1 MARLK
6 IAQVATVD
14 LSVRFLLIDHLQ
26 RLQELGHDV
35 TAICSPGKWV
45 ENVRSHGIRVLT
57 IPMQREL
64 SPAQDF
70 RSLLALRRCFAGE
83 KFDVVHT
90 HTPKAGLLGPV
101 AARLAGVPVIVHT
114 IHGLL
119 FHDKMPASRRA
130 LFWPPE
136 KWTAIFTTH
145 LLSQSRE
152 DIDVAVQTHVAPL
165 SKVQYLGNGIDV
177 EHFSGDTNVNRTEFT
192 KGAIGPDDFVVGCV
206 GRLVYDK
213 GFRELFEAAEMLVPR
228 FPNLKFVV
236 VGPEESDQN
245 DAIEPHRLEELKRRG
260 IVHFLGWR
268 DDTRSCYAIM
278 DAFALPSH
286 REGVPRACM
295 EAAAMRLPVVASNIR
310 GCREIVVDGES
321 GILVPVR
328 DASRLAEAI
337 TRLMEDRELRRRMG
351 DRGREHICV
360 NFDHRQVL
368 ERLAVFYDGIEQK
381 LRGHSLAQAA
391 GEPRY

>member
-1 MARLK
+1 MGRLK

-26 RLQELGHDV
+26 KLQELGHDL

-45 ENVRSHGIRVLT
+45 EDVRSRGIRVLT

-64 SPAQDF
+64 SPAQDLS
-70 RSLLALRRCFAGE
+70 SLLALRRCFGE
-83 KFDVVHT
+83 ERFDVVHT

-119 FHDKMPASRRA
+119 FHDQMPASRRA
-130 LFWPPE
+130 LFWLPE
-136 KWTAIFTTH
+136 KWTATFATH
-145 LLSQSRE
+145 ELSQSRE
-152 DIDVAVQTHVAPL
+152 DVEVAIRTHVSSR
-165 SKVQYLGNGIDV
+165 SKIEYLGNGIDV
-177 EHFSGDTNVNRTEFT
+177 EHFDGATHVDRASFTN
-192 KGAIGPDDFVVGCV
+192 GAIGTNDFVVGCV

-245 DAIEPHRLEELKRRG
+245 DAIEPHRLADLKRRG

-268 DDTRSCYAIM
+268 DDTRSCYAMM

-295 EAAAMRLPVVASNIR
+295 EAAAMKLPVVASNIR
-310 GCREIVVDGES
+310 GCREIVLDGES

-328 DASRLAEAI
+328 SASGLAEAV
-337 TRLMEDRELRRRMG
+337 TRLMEDPNLRRKMG
-351 DRGREHICV
+351 ERGREHICT
-360 NFDHRQVL
+360 NFDYRQVL
-368 ERLAVFYDGIEQK
+368 ERLGNFYDGIEEK
-381 LRGHSLAQAA
+381 LRGRSRAQAA

>member
-14 LSVRFLLIDHLQ
+14 LSIRFLLIDHLQ

-35 TAICSPGKWV
+35 TAICSPGNWV
-45 ENVRSHGIRVLT
+45 EDVRTRGIRVLT
-57 IPMQREL
+57 VPMQREL
-64 SPAQDF
+64 SPTQDF
-70 RSLLALRRCFAGE
+70 RSLLSLRRCFAEE

-101 AARLAGVPVIVHT
+101 AARLAGIPVIVHT

-119 FHDKMPASRRA
+119 FHDRMPALKRA
-130 LFWPPE
+130 LFWLPE
-136 KWTAIFTTH
+136 KWTATFATH
-145 LLSQSRE
+145 VLSQSRE
-152 DIDVAVQTHVAPL
+152 DVQVAIRTHVASR
-165 SKVQYLGNGIDV
+165 SKIQYLGNGIDV
-177 EHFSGDTNVNRTEFT
+177 RHFSGETRVDRAEFT
-192 KGAIGPDDFVVGCV
+192 NGAIGPDDFVVGCV

-245 DAIEPHRLEELKRRG
+245 DAIEPDRLEDLKQRG

-268 DDTRSCYAIM
+268 DDTRSCYAMM

-295 EAAAMRLPVVASNIR
+295 EAAAMKLPVIASDIR
-310 GCREIVVDGES
+310 GCREIVLDGES

-328 DASRLAEAI
+328 NGTGLAEAI
-337 TRLMEDRELRRRMG
+337 TRLMEDPGLRRRMG
-351 DRGREHICV
+351 ERGREHICA

-368 ERLAVFYDGIEQK
+368 ERLTGFYDGIEQK
-381 LRGHSLAQAA
+381 LHGRSLAQAA

>member
-1 MARLK
+1 VARLK

-26 RLQELGHDV
+26 KLQELGHDV

-45 ENVRSHGIRVLT
+45 EDVRSRGIRVLT

-64 SPAQDF
+64 SPAQDL
-70 RSLLALRRCFAGE
+70 RSLLALRRCFEEE

-101 AARLAGVPVIVHT
+101 AARLAGIPVIVHT

-119 FHDKMPASRRA
+119 FHDQMKGSRRA
-130 LFWPPE
+130 LFWLPE
-136 KWTAIFTTH
+136 KWTATFATRI
-145 LLSQSRE
+145 LSQSRE
-152 DIDVAVQTHVAPL
+152 DVEVAVRTHVTSR
-165 SKVQYLGNGIDV
+165 SKIQYLGNGIDV
-177 EHFSGDTNVNRTEFT
+177 RHFSGKTRVDRAEFT
-192 KGAIGPDDFVVGCV
+192 NGAIGPDDFVVGCV

-236 VGPEESDQN
+236 IGPEESDQN
-245 DAIEPHRLEELKRRG
+245 DAIEPHRLKELKRRG

-268 DDTRSCYAIM
+268 DDTRSCYALM

-295 EAAAMRLPVVASNIR
+295 EAAAMKLPIVASNIR

-328 DASRLAEAI
+328 NAARLAEAI
-337 TRLMEDRELRRRMG
+337 TRLMEDRDLCRRMG
-351 DRGREHICV
+351 ERGREHVCT
-360 NFDHRQVL
+360 NFDHRKVL
-368 ERLAVFYDGIEQK
+368 DRLGNFYDAIEQK
-381 LRGHSLAQAA
+381 LRGHSVAQAA

>member
-1 MARLK
+1 MSRLK

-26 RLQELGHDV
+26 KLQELGHDV

-45 ENVRSHGIRVLT
+45 DEVRSRGIRVLT
-57 IPMQREL
+57 IPMHREL
-64 SPAQDF
+64 SPSRDI
-70 RSLLALRRCFAGE
+70 RSLLALRRCFAEE

-101 AARLAGVPVIVHT
+101 AARLAGIPVIVHT

-119 FHDKMPASRRA
+119 FHDQMPTSRRA
-130 LFWPPE
+130 LFWLPE
-136 KWTAIFTTH
+136 KWTATFATH
-145 LLSQSRE
+145 VLSQSRE
-152 DIDVAVQTHVAPL
+152 DVEVAIRTHIA
-165 SKVQYLGNGIDV
+165 SSKKVQYLGNGIGV
-177 EHFSGDTNVNRTEFT
+177 RHFNGEARVDRLAFT
-192 KGAIGPDDFVVGCV
+192 SGAIGPDDFVVGCV

-245 DAIEPHRLEELKRRG
+245 DAIEPQRLAELKRRG

-268 DDTRSCYAIM
+268 DDTRSCYALM

-295 EAAAMRLPVVASNIR
+295 EAAAMKLPVVASDIR
-310 GCREIVVDGES
+310 GCREIVLDGES

-328 DASRLAEAI
+328 NAAGLADAI
-337 TRLMEDRELRRRMG
+337 TRLMEDPGLRRRMG
-351 DRGREHICV
+351 ERGREHICA

-368 ERLAVFYDGIEQK
+368 ERLGDFYDSIEQK
-381 LRGHSLAQAA
+381 LRGRALGQTA